1 MKFLE
6 KLGLVLFSF
15 IVLVVSIMLIL
26 VGVGLVDVSIF
37 SVLIA
42 KMVAHS
48 TAVKIMYGVCAVFI
62 LIALRCLFF
71 GSSSSSNPELDGI
84 LMENEDGK
92 LLITY
97 DTLETLV
104 DGVINNVDDILA
116 ASPDIT
122 ITEDNEVYISILIDV
137 KQHTVI
143 KLVTSKLQ
151 QDIKTT
157 IKEATDI
164 EVKRVDIQVRE
175 VEAEDVS
182 DTDFEEEFADKL
194 VEKPKKVV
202 EKEAQEEKEEK
213 AEKTKKEESSDEEIE
228 ILEEV
233 LKKDKNKN
241 SKNSTKKTN
250 KKKVTNNKAK
260 K

>member
-15 IVLVVSIMLIL
+15 IVLVISIMLIL
-26 VGVGLVDVSIF
+26 IGIGLVDVSLF

-42 KMVAHS
+42 KMIANA
-48 TAVKIMYGVCAVFI
+48 TAIKVMYVVCALFI
-62 LIALRCLFF
+62 LIAFRCLFF
-71 GSSSSSNPELDGI
+71 SSSSSKNPELDGI

-143 KLVTSKLQ
+143 KLITSKLQ
-151 QDIKTT
+151 QDIKST
-157 IKEATDI
+157 IKDATDI

-182 DTDFEEEFADKL
+182 DTNFEEEFSDKL
-194 VEKPKKVV
+194 VEKPKK
-202 EKEAQEEKEEK
+202 EEKPVKTIEK
-213 AEKTKKEESSDEEIE
+213 PKEDEEDVK

-233 LKKDKNKN
+233 IKKDNK
-241 SKNSTKKTN
+241 
-250 KKKVTNNKAK
+250 KAK
-260 K
+260 KDNKKSNNSKKSTANKSK

>member
-6 KLGLVLFSF
+6 KFGLIIFSF
-15 IVLVVSIMLIL
+15 IALVISIMLIFI
-26 VGVGLVDVSIF
+26 GVGLVDVSIF
-37 SVLIA
+37 SILIA
-42 KMVAHS
+42 KMVANA
-48 TAVKIMYGVCAVFI
+48 TAVKVMYAVCALII
-62 LIALRCLFF
+62 LIAIRCLFF
-71 GSSSSSNPELDGI
+71 GSSSSSSDTLDGI

-122 ITEDNEVYISILIDV
+122 ITEDNDVYISILIDV

-151 QDIKTT
+151 QDIKST
-157 IKEATDI
+157 IKDATDI

-182 DTDFEEEFADKL
+182 DTDFEEEFSDKL
-194 VEKPKKVV
+194 VEKQPKKIEVKPV
-202 EKEAQEEKEEK
+202 DEDAEILDEVIKKKE
-213 AEKTKKEESSDEEIE
+213 TKKSQ
-228 ILEEV
+228 
-233 LKKDKNKN
+233 KD
-241 SKNSTKKTN
+241 TKKTTKN
-250 KKKVTNNKAK
+250 ASSKKSTANKAK
-260 K
+260 

>member
-6 KLGLVLFSF
+6 KLGLILFSF
-15 IVLVVSIMLIL
+15 VVLVLSIMLIL
-26 VGVGLVDVSIF
+26 VGIGIVDVSIF

-42 KMVAHS
+42 KMIAHG
-48 TAVKIMYGVCAVFI
+48 TAVKVMYGVCAVFI
-62 LIALRCLFF
+62 LISLRCLFF
-71 GSSSSSNPELDGI
+71 GSTSSSNPELDGI

-116 ASPDIT
+116 ASPEIT
-122 ITEDNEVYISILIDV
+122 ITEDNEVYISVLIDV

-151 QDIKTT
+151 QDIKET

-194 VEKPKKVV
+194 IEKPKKA
-202 EKEAQEEKEEK
+202 EKTVKEEKEDED
-213 AEKTKKEESSDEEIE
+213 TK

-233 LKKDKNKN
+233 IKKDEKKKSNN
-241 SKNSTKKTN
+241 ASKKSSN
-250 KKKVTNNKAK
+250 KKSTSKAK

>member
-15 IVLVVSIMLIL
+15 IVLVISIMLIL
-26 VGVGLVDVSIF
+26 IGVGLVDVSIF
-37 SVLIA
+37 SILIA

-157 IKEATDI
+157 IKDATDI

-194 VEKPKKVV
+194 VEKPKKSA
-202 EKEAQEEKEEK
+202 EKEVKEEK
-213 AEKTKKEESSDEEIE
+213 AEKIEKAEVVDEETE

-241 SKNSTKKTN
+241 STNNSKKTN
-250 KKKVTNNKAK
+250 KKKATNNKAK